1 MERNKREGTGNPQE
15 PCCLIGE
22 TRQTYRVSHPRA
34 FQSHKHE
41 PFRPVRKK
49 KKNTGSTEHRSKPM
63 GMVCVWRGGE
73 GEEVTGTPGECFLQD
88 GCLAM
93 ASRNRGGQ
101 TFGSSLPWTTQQGV
115 GLKQFRPTGLILPT
129 SRLGTS
135 QSLAGVTPLFCSLL
149 SPRLCTPPHGRKPLP
164 LQSPTCFAGRRD
176 CQHSF
181 PPTCSCTAMLA
192 TMCSKRV

>member
-1 MERNKREGTGNPQE
+1 M
-15 PCCLIGE
+15 
-22 TRQTYRVSHPRA
+22 
-34 FQSHKHE
+34 
-41 PFRPVRKK
+41 RKK
-49 KKNTGSTEHRSKPM
+49 KKTRGAQSTGASRW
-63 GMVCVWRGGE
+63 VWCAYGGGGE
-73 GEEVTGTPGECFLQD
+73 GEEVTGTPGEGFLQD